1 MRHVAAN
8 FLTILI
14 VLALVVAAAV
24 GWGARTFRGEGPA
37 REPVKVAVPQGANLD
52 QVSAMLA
59 ENGVISDPR
68 IFRLGARY
76 KGLAGRIQAGEFE
89 VPAGASMEEVLQCL
103 VDQSTCRRV
112 TYAITVVEGWTSW
125 QAVEALKAFDVL
137 SGEIDEIPPEGSLAP
152 DTYVVD
158 RGDSRAEVI
167 ARMQAAQAEILA
179 RAWEGRAEGL
189 PLDTPR
195 EALILASIIEKE
207 TAVAAERR
215 RVAAVFVN
223 RLRKGMKLQTDP
235 TVIYGLT
242 EGKGTLG
249 RGLRRSEL
257 QKPTP
262 WNTYVIAGLPPTPI
276 ANPGKAS
283 IEAAVNPLETDELYF
298 VADGTGG
305 HVFARTLAEHNRN
318 VRKWRRIEA
327 GAQRN

>member
-1 MRHVAAN
+1 
-8 FLTILI
+8 
-14 VLALVVAAAV
+14 
-24 GWGARTFRGEGPA
+24 
-37 REPVKVAVPQGANLD
+37 VAVPQGANLD

-112 TYAITVVEGWTSW
+112 TYSITLVEGWTSW
-125 QAVEALKAFDVL
+125 QAVEALKAFEVL
-137 SGEIDEIPPEGSLAP
+137 TGEIDEIPPEGSLAP
-152 DTYVVD
+152 DTYEVD
-158 RGDSRAEVI
+158 RGDARAQVI

-179 RAWEGRAEGL
+179 RAWENRAEGL
-189 PLDTPR
+189 PLDTPQ

-223 RLRKGMKLQTDP
+223 RLRRGMKLQTDP

-262 WNTYVIAGLPPTPI
+262 WNTYVVAGLPPTPI

-327 GAQRN
+327 GAHGN